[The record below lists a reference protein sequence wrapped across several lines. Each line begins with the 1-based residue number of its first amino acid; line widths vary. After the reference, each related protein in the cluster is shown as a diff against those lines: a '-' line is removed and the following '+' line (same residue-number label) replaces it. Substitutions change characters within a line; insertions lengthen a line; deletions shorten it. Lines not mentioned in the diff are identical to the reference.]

1 MKKNRYILKNICW
14 IAVLILGIAGI
25 VYGCADQ
32 YARSEWET
40 VLSKATNICFQCIGL
55 G

>member
-1 MKKNRYILKNICW
+1 MKKNHYILKNICW
-14 IAVLILGIAGI
+14 IAVLMLGIACI

-32 YARSEWET
+32 FGRMEWEI
-40 VLSKATNICFQCIGL
+40 VLNKATNICFQCIGL

>member
-1 MKKNRYILKNICW
+1 MNKTVLKNVCCVLLLCA
-14 IAVLILGIAGI
+14 AVFSI
-25 VYGCADQ
+25 VYG
-32 YARSEWET
+32 YAPWFGREEWEA